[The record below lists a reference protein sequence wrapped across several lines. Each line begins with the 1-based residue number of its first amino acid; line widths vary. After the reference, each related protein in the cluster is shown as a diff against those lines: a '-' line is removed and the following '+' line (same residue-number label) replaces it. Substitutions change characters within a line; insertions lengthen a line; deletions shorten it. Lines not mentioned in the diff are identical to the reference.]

1 MKPDLT
7 MTEEHVSSVLEN
19 RVLRNVFGP
28 KKRDGEQETVEKFH
42 IGGFLNCILHHIF
55 FGSSN

>member
-1 MKPDLT
+1 MKTDLT

-28 KKRDGEQETVEKFH
+28 KKRDGEQEIGEKFH
-42 IGGFLNCILHHIF
+42 YGGFLICILHHIL